1 MTLDGDVAQ
10 SGNGVIHH
18 DVSIRPDGRRGGR
31 ALRLCLCFA
40 RRPHR
45 GGKGGAATA
54 LGRKNPIPADGKS
67 LAAGRE
73 VYTANCADCHGPHGK
88 GDGRMAKDLKKRP
101 PDLTDPEVASEPDDV
116 LFNRIS
122 RGRKPMPSFEKLL
135 SEQERWHVV
144 NYVHKLAAAK

>member
-1 MTLDGDVAQ
+1 MTSRIALTAAAAAGLFVCACVSPNDLTAGE
-10 SGNGVIHH
+10 NG
-18 DVSIRPDGRRGGR
+18 
-31 ALRLCLCFA
+31 
-40 RRPHR
+40 
-45 GGKGGAATA
+45 ATA

>member
-1 MTLDGDVAQ
+1 MTCRLVLTAAAAAGLFVCACVSPGDLSAGE
-10 SGNGVIHH
+10 S
-18 DVSIRPDGRRGGR
+18 
-31 ALRLCLCFA
+31 
-40 RRPHR
+40 
-45 GGKGGAATA
+45 GAAPR
-54 LGRKNPIPADGKS
+54 RKNPIPADGKS

-73 VYTANCADCHGPHGK
+73 VYTANCADCHGPRGK

-101 PDLTDPEVASEPDDV
+101 PDLTDPEVANESDDV

-122 RGRKPMPSFEKLL
+122 RARKPMPSFEKLL

>member
-1 MTLDGDVAQ
+1 MFRFALTAAAAAGLFVCACVSPGDLTA
-10 SGNGVIHH
+10 GEN
-18 DVSIRPDGRRGGR
+18 
-31 ALRLCLCFA
+31 
-40 RRPHR
+40 
-45 GGKGGAATA
+45 GGAAAAA

-73 VYTANCADCHGPHGK
+73 VYTANCADCHGPRGK

-135 SEQERWHVV
+135 TEQERWHVV